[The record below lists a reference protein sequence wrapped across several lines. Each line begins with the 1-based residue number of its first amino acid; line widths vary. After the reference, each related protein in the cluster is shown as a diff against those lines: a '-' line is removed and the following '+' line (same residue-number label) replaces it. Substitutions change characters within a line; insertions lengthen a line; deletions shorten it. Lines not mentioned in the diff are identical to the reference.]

1 MSTAAPASPA
11 KAAAAKNQLVPPD
24 EQFWKRYSPHYEF
37 PLSGV
42 SSFAL
47 HLLVVGLAT
56 LLFMMPWIGRE
67 PEPMEL
73 DEVVWDGGGG
83 GSPDGIGDGPG
94 KGASGAAAVDE
105 QKLPDQKTR
114 FETETVKTPELP
126 DKQAPVLTLPELS
139 DPDLARLIEQNNQA
153 VKSIKDLPKTTANAM
168 REGLVAG
175 KGKGGPG
182 SGGGE
187 GSGTGPGKGD
197 GSGPGTGKIS
207 KSLKR
212 MLRWTMAFN
221 TRDGRDYAQQL
232 RSLGAI
238 LAVEQADDPQKGMIY
253 RELTPP
259 AKGEIEDLNSLKRIW
274 WIDDKAESVTALSQH
289 LGIRPI
295 PRRFIAFLPVELE
308 EKLLRL
314 ELNYAGGKREEDIK
328 ETVFEVQRVGG
339 KYEPRVVH
347 QDIRK

>member
-1 MSTAAPASPA
+1 MSTAAPPSPA

-24 EQFWKRYSPHYEF
+24 EKFWQRYSPHYEF

-47 HLLVVGLAT
+47 HLLVVGLAAFVCM
-56 LLFMMPWIGRE
+56 LPIFNRE
-67 PEPMEL
+67 TPPMEL

-94 KGASGAAAVDE
+94 KGASGAAAADE
-105 QKLPDQKTR
+105 QKLPEQKTR
-114 FETETVKTPELP
+114 YETESVKTPELP
-126 DKQAPVLTLPELS
+126 ENKAPVLSLPELS

-153 VKSIKDLPKTTANAM
+153 VKSIQDLPKTTATAM

-175 KGKGGPG
+175 KGKGGAG

-187 GSGTGPGKGD
+187 GTGTGPGKGE
-197 GSGPGTGKIS
+197 GSGPGTQKIT
-207 KSLKR
+207 KRIQR

-253 RELTPP
+253 RELIPP

-274 WIDDKAESVTALSQH
+274 WIDDKAESVTALS
-289 LGIRPI
+289 
-295 PRRFIAFLPVELE
+295 
-308 EKLLRL
+308 
-314 ELNYAGGKREEDIK
+314 
-328 ETVFEVQRVGG
+328 
-339 KYEPRVVH
+339 
-347 QDIRK
+347 